1 VFATL
6 ATLAPIGFVSRVSS
20 RRAFRNSVL
29 TSSLAVGVI
38 AAVVAWLFIAP
49 ADALFEDVLET
60 IGISVAWAIG
70 AAVIGSLVAL
80 AAMPFFESIFDITT
94 TLRLLDVIDRNH
106 EGLQLLQEK
115 AFGSFN
121 HSLMVGTL
129 ADAAARAIDANNLLA
144 RAAAYYHDLG
154 KTEDPLY
161 FIENQFGIS
170 NPHDELEP
178 EESAAIIRRHVTD
191 GMVLAKKYKI
201 PSEVA
206 EGISSHHGDGI
217 MRFFYNKAITQRGE
231 DNVNPDDFR
240 HAGHKPRSKE
250 MAIVMIADSVEGA
263 CRAVFEREEPSTE
276 AIDKVVTRV
285 IDEKVTDGQLADSDL
300 TLGELSRVKRAFIEA
315 LAGHYHRRIQY
326 PNFPGT

>member
-1 VFATL
+1 
-6 ATLAPIGFVSRVSS
+6 
-20 RRAFRNSVL
+20 
-29 TSSLAVGVI
+29 
-38 AAVVAWLFIAP
+38 
-49 ADALFEDVLET
+49 
-60 IGISVAWAIG
+60 
-70 AAVIGSLVAL
+70 
-80 AAMPFFESIFDITT
+80 
-94 TLRLLDVIDRNH
+94 IDRNH

-129 ADAAARAIDANNLLA
+129 ADAAARSIDANNLLA

-154 KTEDPLY
+154 KTENPLY

-170 NPHDELEP
+170 NPHDDLEP

-191 GMVLAKKYKI
+191 GMALAKRHKI

-206 EGISSHHGDGI
+206 EGIVTHHGDGI
-217 MRFFYNKAITQRGE
+217 MRYFYDKAITAQGE
-231 DNVNPDDFR
+231 ENVDPDQFR

-250 MAIVMIADSVEGA
+250 MAILMMADAVEGA

-276 AIDKVVTRV
+276 AIEKVVTRV
-285 IDEKVTDGQLADSDL
+285 IDEKAGDGQLQDCDL
-300 TLGELSRVKRAFIEA
+300 TMGELTRVKKAFIEA